1 MCHKCVERIERF
13 HDFYQEVAQNQQILQ
28 YSQPITADDQHE
40 SQIIITNDLTKTIHL
55 PYVFNLKG
63 VVTLQP
69 VPNVISTFDLSTGTT
84 TIDLHQFTS
93 DVTQDDDHNIDDN
106 LIARNCNAFE
116 TVEIIDELPV
126 KLIADGGT
134 TVEPASA
141 QDLDKTIEIVSPK
154 IEAFV
159 KEENNDSSS
168 SVQLLVTSYQADSV
182 NNLAEQTESIDANQ
196 KKLRSTNQSRMLV
209 VIKSAETINN
219 SIDTDYIVD
228 ECPETGD
235 HQTEDRLKTDDE
247 TEDVDDINGDPDYG
261 DSDDDDDD
269 NGQDVSMDEIDLDNE
284 KFIGFPKYIIK
295 NSKLIIRG
303 KPLLEMMSRFYRM
316 ECDLCPAFK

>member
-1 MCHKCVERIERF
+1 M
-13 HDFYQEVAQNQQILQ
+13 AQNQQILQ
-28 YSQPITADDQHE
+28 YSQPITADEQQE

-69 VPNVISTFDLSTGTT
+69 VSNGISTFDLSAGTT

-93 DVTQDDDHNIDDN
+93 DVTQDDDIDDS
-106 LIARNCNAFE
+106 LIARNCDAFE

-134 TVEPASA
+134 AVEPELRH
-141 QDLDKTIEIVSPK
+141 DLDKTIEIVSPK
-154 IEAFV
+154 METFV

-168 SVQLLVTSYQADSV
+168 SVQLLVKAYDADSI
-182 NNLAEQTESIDANQ
+182 NDLADQ
-196 KKLRSTNQSRMLV
+196 KKLRSTKRTRMLV

-219 SIDTDYIVD
+219 SIDTDFIVD
-228 ECPETGD
+228 ESPATGD
-235 HQTEDRLKTDDE
+235 HQTEDGLKTDDE
-247 TEDVDDINGDPDYG
+247 TDDVDDINGDPDYG
-261 DSDDDDDD
+261 DSDDDDHE
-269 NGQDVSMDEIDLDNE
+269 QDVSMDEIDLDNE